1 MNERITRLRKRSFD
15 AKPRISIERALI
27 LTAFYKE
34 NSGKFS
40 APVLRAMAFRELC
53 EKKTIHIGAD
63 ELIVGERGPEPKAV
77 STFPEL
83 TCHSSEDLRIL
94 NSRPMTSYSI
104 GEAEI
109 ETYTR
114 EVEPYWR
121 GRCVRDRAFADM
133 PAEWSG
139 LYEAGVFTEFMEQR
153 AAGHTALDG
162 AIYRKGLDEYRA
174 EIAEARAAIDWE
186 GDPEAY
192 DKNEELT
199 AMDIACEAAIIFA
212 RRHARLAESM
222 AAAEADPARR
232 DELLAIAA
240 ICDRIPARAP
250 ETFHEAVQTYWFAHL
265 GTITE
270 LNGWDSMS
278 PGHFDRHL
286 EPFYRRDLAAGRIDA
301 EKAKEIL
308 ACFCVKVNNT
318 PAPPKVGVTAAES
331 GTYNDFTQI
340 SLGGVDRDGEDASG
354 AVSALL
360 LQSLDE
366 LHLLQPQPSVHVSA
380 KTAQPFLKLAAEVA
394 RKGAGYPSF
403 FNADLIVREQLR
415 AGKSLEDAREGGT
428 SGCVETGCF
437 GKEAYILHGYLNV
450 PKILEL
456 AMNDGIDPLSGKRVG
471 PATGRA
477 ESFRDFE
484 ALYAAFETQLRYAV
498 DWKIRVDNKLARI
511 YAENVPAPYL
521 SVLIADCVR
530 NGRDYY
536 NGGARYNTDYIQ
548 CCGIGTVTDSLSAIR
563 TMVYRDPSHRE
574 DAPLSGAPSKGR
586 VSMKELMAALA
597 ADWQGFEALRET
609 IWNSVPFYGNDD
621 DRADDLMRRVF
632 ASELAAIEGKSST
645 RGPTYRVNMLSTTC
659 HIYFGTKLGA
669 TPNGR
674 RAHTPESD
682 GSSPSQGADRKGP
695 TAVMKSVAKMDQ
707 VRTSGTLLNQRFLP
721 STLAGD
727 RGVDALAGLVRG
739 YFALDGHHVQF
750 NVVDTATLRK
760 AQANPGEYRNLLVR
774 VAGYSD
780 YFVDLDLRHQ
790 EEIIARTAQEG
801 I

>member
-1 MNERITRLRKRSFD
+1 MNERIARLRKRSFET
-15 AKPRISIERALI
+15 KPRISIERALI

-34 NSGKFS
+34 NAGKFS

-94 NSRPMTSYSI
+94 DSRPMTNYSI
-104 GEAEI
+104 GEADI
-109 ETYTR
+109 ETYAR

-121 GRCVRDRAFADM
+121 GRCIRDRAFADM
-133 PAEWSG
+133 PAEWSA

-162 AIYRKGLDEYRA
+162 SIYHKGLDEYRA
-174 EIAEARAAIDWE
+174 EIASARAAIDWG
-186 GDPEAY
+186 GDPEAW
-192 DKNEELT
+192 DKNEELV

-212 RRHARLAESM
+212 RRHSRLAESM
-222 AAAEADPARR
+222 AAAETDPARR

-240 ICDRIPARAP
+240 ICGRIPAKAP
-250 ETFHEAVQTYWFAHL
+250 ETFYEAVQTYWFAHL

-270 LNGWDSMS
+270 LNGWDAMS

-286 EPFYRRDLAAGRIDA
+286 EPFYLRDLASGRIDQ
-301 EKAKEIL
+301 EKAKDIL

-340 SLGGVDRDGEDASG
+340 SLAGVDHDGEDASG
-354 AVSALL
+354 EVSALL

-366 LHLLQPQPSVHVSA
+366 LHLLQPQPSVHVST
-380 KTAQPFLKLAAEVA
+380 KTAQPFLKLASEVA

-456 AMNDGIDPLSGKRVG
+456 AMNDGVDPLSGKRIG

-477 ESFRDFE
+477 ESFGDFE
-484 ALYAAFETQLRYAV
+484 ALYAAFEAQLRYAV
-498 DWKIRVDNKLARI
+498 DWKISVDNKLARI

-521 SVLIADCVR
+521 SVLIADCIK

-548 CCGIGTVTDSLSAIR
+548 CCGIGTIADSLSAIK
-563 TMVYRDPSHRE
+563 TMVY
-574 DAPLSGAPSKGR
+574 GKGR

-597 ADWQGFEALRET
+597 ADWQGYEELRET
-609 IWNSVPFYGNDD
+609 IVNNVPFYGNDD

-632 ASELAAIEGKSST
+632 ASELSTIEGKSST

-674 RAHTPESD
+674 RAHAPESD

-790 EEIIARTAQEG
+790 EEIIARTAQEAL
-801 I
+801 